1 MGKIDSGMKRPLPL
15 VLLAAFT
22 LVSLTPPA
30 NVRGEEPKLEDL
42 HKAFSEMLTDATF
55 KGTWAP
61 IAGGELGEE
70 KDDGYKIVRVT
81 KKKGYYWEFI
91 TRMNI
96 RGTEIDFPMPIQV
109 RFAGDT
115 AVLILNDVPVGE
127 GKTYSARVM
136 IHNDVYAGS
145 WWGVGGKGG
154 TISGTISR
162 GDGEKN

>member
-1 MGKIDSGMKRPLPL
+1 MKRSLLP
-15 VLLAAFT
+15 VLAVFALTSFAFT
-22 LVSLTPPA
+22 STL
-30 NVRGEEPKLEDL
+30 RGEEPKLEDL

-61 IAGGELGEE
+61 IAGGVLGDE
-70 KDDGYKIVRVT
+70 KDDGYKIVSVS
-81 KKKGYYWEFI
+81 KKKGHIWEFI
-91 TRMNI
+91 TRMKI
-96 RGTEIDFPMPIQV
+96 RGTEIDFPMPIEV

-115 AVLILNDVPVGE
+115 AVLILNNVPVGE

-145 WWGVGGKGG
+145 WWGIGGKGG

-162 GDGEKN
+162 GDGE